1 MRTFFAM
8 MMLSLVG
15 LVFTANAVDEK
26 KLIDMTYAFASDTLH
41 WPTAKPFQ
49 YG

>member
-1 MRTFFAM
+1 M

-15 LVFTANAVDEK
+15 LVFTANAIDEK
-26 KLIDMTYAFASDTLH
+26 KLLDMTYAFASDTH
-41 WPTAKPFQ
+41 WRTAKPFQ